1 MRVGKQFRRD
11 GVLYE
16 FLGFVDGKQM
26 QVMHVATRQT
36 LTIPNREEYLA
47 EKRRR
52 LRAQRL
58 MEPTPAMEAERR
70 RKEAEPERRRKEAE
84 AKLLRKQMEA
94 ERRRKQME
102 AERRRKQMEAE
113 RRRKQMEA
121 ERRRKEAEAEL
132 LRKEAEAVAEMLL
145 RQAEAARR
153 QPEDAI
159 LRQQLCDELL
169 QKLRTRPQSKRRHT
183 KISQQELYR
192 IAGEAIDVMFR
203 NPALRYLVLERAKT
217 RTPRTNAEG

>member
-113 RRRKQMEA
+113 RRRK
-121 ERRRKEAEAEL
+121 EAEAEL

-169 QKLRTRPQSKRRHT
+169 QKLRTRPQSTRRHT

>member
-113 RRRKQMEA
+113 RRRK
-121 ERRRKEAEAEL
+121 EAEAEL

-183 KISQQELYR
+183 KISQHELYR

>member
-84 AKLLRKQMEA
+84 AKLL
-94 ERRRKQME
+94 RKQME